1 MKDRQLTIDLG
12 EGSFCHG
19 CLLRGAC
26 GEMQTPRAC
35 QPIYGEPRYGGLNV
49 LHPARHD
56 LADYFADVRGPS
68 FDNVCAQSTLL
79 PDLPLT
85 IPRLR
90 ARRELRGHLRR
101 SFYAVG
107 SDEAII
113 GRKFVLAADD
123 LRDIVDIWGNQGLAL
138 MLFGAD
144 LEMEELWRRRKS
156 LIPQI
161 AAAGYDFVAPP
172 SFSARINHPPAEF
185 IFNAKRSLIFFEM
198 LQVNGVPSAPR
209 LAWLSEHDVRRA
221 AEWCNR
227 QEAVRLVVLDL
238 AIKQSREWKLQLEL
252 LRNFDL
258 LTGCRL
264 DFFIHGPATESRL
277 VEIFSTLG
285 RRLRLT
291 GTRAISRPRE
301 SASDIETFA
310 EEEEAAAYRALLMA
324 NMTPSHACGRV
335 QVERIQR
342 LPISRLS
349 VEFDQIA
356 A

>member
-1 MKDRQLTIDLG
+1 
-12 EGSFCHG
+12 
-19 CLLRGAC
+19 
-26 GEMQTPRAC
+26 MQTSRAC
-35 QPIYGEPRYGGLNV
+35 QPLYGEHRYGGLNV
-49 LHPARHD
+49 MHPARHD
-56 LADYFADVRGPS
+56 LAAYFADVRGPR
-68 FDNVCAQSTLL
+68 FDNVRARRTSL
-79 PDLPLT
+79 PHLPLT
-85 IPRLR
+85 TPRLR
-90 ARRELRGHLRR
+90 PRRELRGHLRR
-101 SFYAVG
+101 PFYAVG

-113 GRKFVLAADD
+113 RRKFVLAADD

-156 LIPQI
+156 LVPQI

-185 IFNAKRSLIFFEM
+185 IFNVKRSLIFFEL
-198 LQVNGVPSAPR
+198 LQAHGVPSAPR

-227 QEAVRLVVLDL
+227 QEAVQFVVLDL
-238 AIKQSREWKLQLEL
+238 AIKQPKEWKLQLEL

-258 LTGCRL
+258 LTGGRL
-264 DFFIHGPATESRL
+264 DFFIHGPAKESRL
-277 VEIFSTLG
+277 VEVFSILG

-301 SASDIETFA
+301 FAANFETFA
-310 EEEEAAAYRALLMA
+310 EEEEAVAYRALLTA
-324 NMTPSHACGRV
+324 SMTSSDTRDRI

-342 LPISRLS
+342 LPINHRSMECER
-349 VEFDQIA
+349 IA